1 MFMKRHRAAK
11 AFIVRESSVLII
23 KRSLGDVQKPG
34 IWELPGG
41 RINENEEIASG
52 LIRETKEETGIDIEI
67 IKPLNLRNFTRDDGQ
82 KIAMTLFL
90 CKPLNS
96 SVVLSKE
103 HTNFEWDPLEKCKDK
118 LDEFFHA
125 EVDIYLNSAHKM

>member
-1 MFMKRHRAAK
+1 MVKRFKAAK
-11 AFIVRESSVLII
+11 ALIVKDNSLLII
-23 KRSLGDVQKPG
+23 KRSLTDVQKPG

-41 RINENEEIASG
+41 RINGGEEIKTG
-52 LIRETKEETGIDIEI
+52 LVRETKEETGINIEI

-90 CKPLNS
+90 CKPLGSN
-96 SVVLSKE
+96 VMLSKE
-103 HTNFEWDPLEKCKDK
+103 HTDFEWIPLDKSKDK

-125 EVDIYLNSAHKM
+125 EVDIYNNLNNQK